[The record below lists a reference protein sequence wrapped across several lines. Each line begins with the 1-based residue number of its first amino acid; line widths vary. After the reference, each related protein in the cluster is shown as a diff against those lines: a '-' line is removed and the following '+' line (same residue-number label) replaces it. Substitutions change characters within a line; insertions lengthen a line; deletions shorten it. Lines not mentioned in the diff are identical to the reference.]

1 MTRDELDDEF
11 RLLKSEH
18 DALRAEHRVLE
29 RNPKDIPAHITH
41 GERLHDHLSRLHKH
55 MAARGMPVLSRT
67 FLGDGT
73 GGDE

>member
-11 RLLKSEH
+11 RLLKGEH

-29 RNPKDIPAHITH
+29 RNPRDIPAHITH

-55 MAARGMPVLSRT
+55 MAGAWHAGAESHVPRRRYRR
-67 FLGDGT
+67 
-73 GGDE
+73 